1 MAKAHTSKTNLPP
14 LPDTYELALQELEQL
29 VGTIESGAMPLD
41 ALLSSYQRGAQ
52 LLGFCRAR
60 LDAVD
65 QQVRLL
71 DGTPVDA
78 SDAQEDGDA

>member
-1 MAKAHTSKTNLPP
+1 MAKAPSSKTNTPP
-14 LPDTYELALQELEQL
+14 LPETYEQALQELEQL

-41 ALLSSYQRGAQ
+41 DLLSAYQRGAQ
-52 LLGFCRAR
+52 LLSFCRAR

-71 DGTPVDA
+71 DGTAIEADR
-78 SDAQEDGDA
+78 EDGDA

>member
-1 MAKAHTSKTNLPP
+1 MAKAHTSPTP
-14 LPDTYELALQELEQL
+14 LPLLPETYELALQELEQL
-29 VGTIESGAMPLD
+29 VSTIESGAMPLE

-71 DGTPVDA
+71 DGTPLEVGEDDEDA
-78 SDAQEDGDA
+78 